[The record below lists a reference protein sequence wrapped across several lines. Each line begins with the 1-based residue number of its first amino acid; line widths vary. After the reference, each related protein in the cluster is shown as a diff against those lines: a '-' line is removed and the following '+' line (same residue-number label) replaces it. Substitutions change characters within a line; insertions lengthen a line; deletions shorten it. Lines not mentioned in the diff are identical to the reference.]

1 MLYSESERAW
11 LDRRA
16 VEVAERTGWPEPIA
30 RSEAAAEMVR
40 MRQRPACKVLEFAK
54 RAGKGKSVLAIVRK
68 EIG

>member
-16 VEVAERTGWPEPIA
+16 VEVAERAGWPQPIA

-40 MRQRPACKVLEFAK
+40 MRQRPICKVL
-54 RAGKGKSVLAIVRK
+54 VLAEWRARAVRLPA
-68 EIG
+68 

>member
-30 RSEAAAEMVR
+30 RSEAAAEIVR
-40 MRQRPACKVLEFAK
+40 MRQRSACKVVVLGEWQHEACQRG
-54 RAGKGKSVLAIVRK
+54 RAGAEPGR
-68 EIG
+68 